1 MHCHP
6 FHPTVEFV
14 AVVTVLTAWAV
25 PCAAQTEIDVFME
38 RVLDRREENWITL
51 RQYVLDEREVFEV
64 RGPDRVPLQS
74 MHREYMWYVRD
85 GYLIRSPVRLNGAT
99 VGDRERREYEE
110 NWLRQER
117 RRSVGQQRQPQAFS
131 RRSAYDNVTT
141 AIERLWGT
149 SVGRELSREI
159 TEDARLWRDGLAA
172 IVSATDRILAHLG
185 GVGEVGFG
193 QAVERTRDGYV
204 MLETERLDHVEIARL
219 MTALIPELAAAV
231 ATATPDE
238 LDGFQELVELAVTFE
253 LPLPEVAGALEQAHA
268 TVASRGLSDRAR
280 DLDEA
285 RTSLARMTERGAD
298 ADPTRDPG
306 APTSA
311 VAVSPLG
318 SVTVSLQPRFVSE
331 AFFLDFEFEPGNY
344 YFAGREEYAGRE
356 VVRIEYYP
364 EQLFGNEDGDSD
376 RDRDSTT
383 ETGFNKTSLVTL
395 WIDPEEYQIV
405 KFTFDNVGFEFMPLR
420 WLVRLDDLQASMVM
434 GQPIEGV
441 WLPERVELTGA
452 LTTAAGSFE
461 VTYARSFTEYR
472 QAEVRSRIRSY
483 DPIRE

>member
-1 MHCHP
+1 
-6 FHPTVEFV
+6 
-14 AVVTVLTAWAV
+14 
-25 PCAAQTEIDVFME
+25 
-38 RVLDRREENWITL
+38 
-51 RQYVLDEREVFEV
+51 
-64 RGPDRVPLQS
+64 
-74 MHREYMWYVRD
+74 
-85 GYLIRSPVRLNGAT
+85 
-99 VGDRERREYEE
+99 
-110 NWLRQER
+110 
-117 RRSVGQQRQPQAFS
+117 
-131 RRSAYDNVTT
+131 
-141 AIERLWGT
+141 
-149 SVGRELSREI
+149 
-159 TEDARLWRDGLAA
+159 
-172 IVSATDRILAHLG
+172 
-185 GVGEVGFG
+185 
-193 QAVERTRDGYV
+193 
-204 MLETERLDHVEIARL
+204 
-219 MTALIPELAAAV
+219 
-231 ATATPDE
+231 
-238 LDGFQELVELAVTFE
+238 
-253 LPLPEVAGALEQAHA
+253 
-268 TVASRGLSDRAR
+268 
-280 DLDEA
+280 
-285 RTSLARMTERGAD
+285 MTERGAD

-344 YFAGREEYAGRE
+344 YFAGREEYAGRD

-452 LTTAAGSFE
+452 LTTASGSFE
-461 VTYARSFTEYR
+461 VTYSRSFTEYR

>member
-1 MHCHP
+1 MHRHP

-14 AVVTVLTAWAV
+14 AVVMLVTAWAV

-204 MLETERLDHVEIARL
+204 MLETERLDHVEVARL

-238 LDGFQELVELAVTFE
+238 LDGFHELVELAVTFE
-253 LPLPEVAGALEQAHA
+253 LALPEVAGALEQAHA
-268 TVASRGLSDRAR
+268 TVASRGLADRAR
-280 DLDEA
+280 DLDDA

-344 YFAGREEYAGRE
+344 YFAGREEYAGRD

-434 GQPIEGV
+434 GQPIESV

-452 LTTAAGSFE
+452 LTTASGSFE
-461 VTYARSFTEYR
+461 VTYSRSFTEYR